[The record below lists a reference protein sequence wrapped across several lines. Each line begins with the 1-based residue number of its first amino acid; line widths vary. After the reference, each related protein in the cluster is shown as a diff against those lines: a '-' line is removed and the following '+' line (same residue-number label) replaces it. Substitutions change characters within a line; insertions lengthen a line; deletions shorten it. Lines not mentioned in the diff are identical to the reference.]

1 MFIKLFTEN
10 NLINHIKQNSKSS
23 EEIEWIIDSRCP
35 INLTKKINNLQN
47 IKDINNKL
55 ITYPNDKTEK
65 IKMVGKYLENFNN
78 VYLKVFYTENIKNN
92 LISTHHLV
100 LNGHTLIIDFDN
112 IKNRDCLQIFKNN
125 KLISTIYA
133 NNDHLF
139 TLNTNNISE
148 SKLINQLNV
157 TDFDYES

>member
-1 MFIKLFTEN
+1 L
-10 NLINHIKQNSKSS
+10 
-23 EEIEWIIDSRCP
+23 
-35 INLTKKINNLQN
+35 
-47 IKDINNKL
+47 
-55 ITYPNDKTEK
+55 
-65 IKMVGKYLENFNN
+65 GNFNN
-78 VYLKVFYTENIKNN
+78 VPLKLSKVYFAENNKNN
-92 LISTHHLV
+92 PISTHHLV